1 MKNYACICF
10 LLSKRTWKK
19 GALHKYA
26 NLYILQLYTFLKL
39 IHFLSILYKWKT
51 IQHLPLS
58 KDWQTVYEHIELAC
72 GLWQPVPTLLHQL
85 VNYRACGNSC
95 ESDLFYPGILLQKP
109 SQHCQ
114 LPARKGRNSN
124 SLKNIFPPSKILLRH
139 YRDAISVTT
148 IFKVLSYL
156 I

>member
-1 MKNYACICF
+1 MLAFVSCFPKEHEKKEFSINMPISIFYNYI
-10 LLSKRTWKK
+10 
-19 GALHKYA
+19 H
-26 NLYILQLYTFLKL
+26 FLKL

-51 IQHLPLS
+51 TQHLPLS